1 MEKNSSSVFA
11 LQKKG
16 VDYLSRLMRCPLCST
31 IFKKLH
37 NSTEGN
43 KEGSFAAFVRDGP
56 VGPNKSHP
64 GTQDPSNEAPK
75 TTFIWWMLNCCCHTL
90 QAVLHVLDEPTSEP
104 CRGSTKRKVWGRGS
118 NGSSPSPATRRK
130 ARKQSRAGRVN
141 GGARGTQ
148 RSYKDLAD
156 GFLQYS

>member
-43 KEGSFAAFVRDGP
+43 KEGSFAVFVRDEA

-64 GTQDPSNEAPK
+64 STQDPSNEAPK
-75 TTFIWWMLNCCCHTL
+75 TTFTWWMLNSCCHTL

-104 CRGSTKRKVWGRGS
+104 CRGSTRGRFGEEAVT
-118 NGSSPSPATRRK
+118 GAAHRQQPEERPG
-130 ARKQSRAGRVN
+130 SRAE
-141 GGARGTQ
+141 
-148 RSYKDLAD
+148 LAE
-156 GFLQYS
+156 